1 MAINRRVQPLSTP
14 HKKSE
19 TLYHGRVLHLHLL
32 SISLYLKALHSASSK
47 FFSQNPCRPH
57 SSPLFKSHDSQRSSH
72 QAIPSSIVTSNVFSL
87 ASQQSFLQPQNQ
99 ANVWEGTGEVLQ
111 AQLTL

>member
-1 MAINRRVQPLSTP
+1 MI
-14 HKKSE
+14 
-19 TLYHGRVLHLHLL
+19 
-32 SISLYLKALHSASSK
+32 ASS
-47 FFSQNPCRPH
+47 
-57 SSPLFKSHDSQRSSH
+57 SSH

-87 ASQQSFLQPQNQ
+87 ASQQSFLQPKNQ